1 MHYLPMLS
9 KIINEDYYIFHYIFS
24 TERINIE
31 YNKNATRTTAYPI
44 GRYIT
49 EGVDNININVQNLI
63 MTSVQSVIRQ
73 SSGHFELFAEI
84 KNSNQRGSAKIA
96 HRLQHNQLY
105 CRTGFHLIIKANGLV
120 RGTRDQY
127 NSYSKSFCLLDS
139 LVIVYFRHS

>member
-49 EGVDNININVQNLI
+49 EGVGNINTNVQNLI
-63 MTSVQSVIRQ
+63 MTSVQSVIRHTGQ
-73 SSGHFELFAEI
+73 FELFAEI
-84 KNSNQRGSAKIA
+84 KNANQRGSAKIA

-127 NSYSKSFCLLDS
+127 NSYSKILCPLDI
-139 LVIVYFRHS
+139 LIIVYFRHS